1 MAVLLPSISEQHPK
15 SSPDQK
21 HLQEATPRSPPLPT
35 IQPRP
40 SRSTSSVVLIYPKA
54 SNVSAPSILQ
64 HHSFL
69 MIKQKQQ
76 MSQGPQ
82 GQSQQGQGHHE
93 HTTHAS
99 PRPSDRPT
107 HALPHPD
114 HHIMNGPPKG
124 PYRDPTFAIAKHAH
138 SRSQSQSLD
147 QHGNYPGAQP
157 EVFDYHH
164 HHGHNHHNHLPTHPA
179 HPHPAH
185 PHAHHH
191 PHPHPHPMPHPG
203 PGHSRSHSQS
213 QPPGPRTHHPSYIAP
228 GPHQHQQHHPS
239 TGPIRSSHAQ
249 PRHSHPQHPYQQHP
263 HPESRTHSRTPQ
275 PSHPQQQHPQHQQ
288 QQPQQPQQPQQS
300 QQQQQQQ
307 PHYDQGFNGPPRTSQ
322 GPERYPMPPSSRRH
336 SNSRHGSSM
345 VDDDEDED
353 DGEIKQES
361 NRAHPSDGAAKNDNS
376 EHEVH
381 KCMDC
386 GKVYKHPNCLWKHR
400 WEHSTYWKSAT
411 KFLLSK
417 HQQVRM
423 MEAAAILLGIDEAR
437 AADKDMIVST
447 VIKQRGM
454 GSSSSSSSP
463 PTSTKSLSRSPPPSS
478 EATRRRAASAKPTEQ
493 PKEESLPSSL
503 ATTPR
508 PRPSVSETQNDIMM
522 LTALRKASSAP
533 SKISGD
539 QPQAVPS
546 ISPKNPSS
554 SSSTPPTLAD
564 DESVPELDEMVVS
577 PPQPSGPN
585 PTDKGMGL
593 GMGMSVGMSM
603 AMDVD
608 PKHYS
613 RDPHQPFHAQQP
625 SQQAYRF
632 PSSYQHPPHPSY
644 PTQQ

>member
-1 MAVLLPSISEQHPK
+1 MVTTTTTTFQPILPIH
-15 SSPDQK
+15 
-21 HLQEATPRSPPLPT
+21 
-35 IQPRP
+35 IQPIHTRTTTLTLTLTP
-40 SRSTSSVVLIYPKA
+40 CH
-54 SNVSAPSILQ
+54 ILD
-64 HHSFL
+64 L
-69 MIKQKQQ
+69 A
-76 MSQGPQ
+76 
-82 GQSQQGQGHHE
+82 
-93 HTTHAS
+93 TLV
-99 PRPSDRPT
+99 PT
-107 HALPHPD
+107 L
-114 HHIMNGPPKG
+114 
-124 PYRDPTFAIAKHAH
+124 
-138 SRSQSQSLD
+138 
-147 QHGNYPGAQP
+147 
-157 EVFDYHH
+157 
-164 HHGHNHHNHLPTHPA
+164 
-179 HPHPAH
+179 
-185 PHAHHH
+185 
-191 PHPHPHPMPHPG
+191 
-203 PGHSRSHSQS
+203 SRSHLARE
-213 QPPGPRTHHPSYIAP
+213 PTIPRTLLPDHININNTIHQRAQYDHHMLNRA
-228 GPHQHQQHHPS
+228 
-239 TGPIRSSHAQ
+239 TLTRNIRINNILTQNHEPTQ
-249 PRHSHPQHPYQQHP
+249 EHLNLH
-263 HPESRTHSRTPQ
+263 THNNNI
-275 PSHPQQQHPQHQQ
+275 HNINNNNH
-288 QQPQQPQQPQQS
+288 
-300 QQQQQQQ
+300 
-307 PHYDQGFNGPPRTSQ
+307 NN
-322 GPERYPMPPSSRRH
+322 H
-336 SNSRHGSSM
+336 SNHNNHNSNNNNNPTMIKALTDPPALHKALNGTLCRPLRVATQILAM
-345 VDDDEDED
+345 DED